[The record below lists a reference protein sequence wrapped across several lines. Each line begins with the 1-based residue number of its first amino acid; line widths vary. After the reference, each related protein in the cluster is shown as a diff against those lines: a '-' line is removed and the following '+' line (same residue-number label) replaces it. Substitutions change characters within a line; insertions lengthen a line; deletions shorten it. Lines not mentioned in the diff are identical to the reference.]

1 MFANNDNEKTIKTYA
16 SLLQDIRESHVA
28 VAKGI
33 VAGTRGLTHMKG
45 ADAGKSFVHAADD
58 QVGAGA
64 IQIHSK
70 DGKIHLSREDGQAGL
85 TKSSYDSVAD
95 AVKAGIK
102 MSGRAK

>member
-16 SLLQDIRESHVA
+16 SLLQDIRESHAA

-33 VAGTRGLTHMKG
+33 VAGTNGLAHMK
-45 ADAGKSFVHAADD
+45 ANGKSFVHAADD
-58 QVGAGA
+58 EDGADA

-70 DGKIHLSREDGQAGL
+70 DGKIHLSREDGQAGM
-85 TKSSYDSVAD
+85 TKSSHDSVAD

-102 MSGRAK
+102 MSGIAK

>member
-33 VAGTRGLTHMKG
+33 VAGTRGLSAMVNRG
-45 ADAGKSFVHAADD
+45 GKSFVHASDDEDGAD
-58 QVGAGA
+58 A

-70 DGKIHLSREDGQAGL
+70 DGKIHLSREDGQAGM
-85 TKSSYDSVAD
+85 TKSSHDSVAD

-102 MSGRAK
+102 MSGSAK